1 MRYLFGFMCVL
12 ALGVMPMVGCG
23 ETEGAGGSGGDGGNG
38 GVGGDGGSAG
48 VGGGGAG
55 GSEPAP
61 VGLWT
66 GSGQGGADGSFT
78 ICFNVREDGL
88 ALVPS
93 LDVNAGCEGGHSF
106 AIEFD
111 DCNGGLSTGEEVP
124 IVDGVFHLF
133 RDGADAME
141 GYWDITGTF
150 DGDAASGDATVGW
163 IDRCSGSWDATPSQ

>member
-1 MRYLFGFMCVL
+1 MRCFIWSWVSVFALLVL
-12 ALGVMPMVGCG
+12 PFAGCSG
-23 ETEGAGGSGGDGGNG
+23 STTEGAAGAGGDAGAGGSAGAGGM
-38 GVGGDGGSAG
+38 AG
-48 VGGGGAG
+48 TG

-93 LDVNAGCEGGHSF
+93 LDVNAGCEGERSF
-106 AIEFD
+106 AIVFD
-111 DCNGGLSTGEEVP
+111 DCNGGLLTGEEVP

-133 RDGADAME
+133 RDGAEAME
-141 GYWDITGTF
+141 GYWDITGTI
-150 DGDAASGDATVGW
+150 DGDTASGDATVGW
-163 IDRCSGSWDATPSQ
+163 IARCSGSWDATPSQ

>member
-1 MRYLFGFMCVL
+1 MRYFIWSWVSVL
-12 ALGVMPMVGCG
+12 ALLVLPFAGCSDS
-23 ETEGAGGSGGDGGNG
+23 TNEGAAGSGGDAGAGGTAGTG
-38 GVGGDGGSAG
+38 GMAG
-48 VGGGGAG
+48 TG

-78 ICFNVREDGL
+78 VCFNVREDGL

-93 LDVNAGCEGGHSF
+93 LDVNPGCEGRSF

-111 DCNGGLSTGEEVP
+111 DCNGGLLTGEEVP

-141 GYWDITGTF
+141 GYWDITGTI
-150 DGDAASGDATVGW
+150 DGDTASGDATVGW
-163 IDRCSGSWDATPSQ
+163 IARCSGSWDATPSQ